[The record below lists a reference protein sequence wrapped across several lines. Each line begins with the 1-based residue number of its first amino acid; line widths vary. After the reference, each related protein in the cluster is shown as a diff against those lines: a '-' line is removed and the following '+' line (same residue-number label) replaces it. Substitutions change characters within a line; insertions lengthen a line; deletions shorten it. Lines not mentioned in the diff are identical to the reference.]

1 MWSRPGKVADLFA
14 PYCMKL
20 QTLVW
25 REIFERKNQLATSF
39 LAILLGVS
47 VIVAMKN
54 ITFYSE
60 KAVAYQLD
68 ALGANIL
75 VLPKSASL
83 QDYYSAD
90 MQNGEFPEEYV
101 ARLTGSDLKGLD
113 NLSPKLSLPV
123 EVTGKKF
130 VLTGI
135 LPKNEFQAK
144 MAWQSVGIFSRPENC
159 GVAADVPGLAAPA
172 KETLVRK
179 RVIDNLA
186 TNEVLVGAEMASA
199 LNVRE
204 GSSVTLM
211 GRLFNVSAVLPL
223 TGTVDDSRAF
233 AHLHT
238 VQQISGKG
246 PVVNAIEI
254 VGCCQQISDGLVQ
267 KINQLLPDA
276 KVATI
281 TQIVDTQIKTNRMMS
296 RLSLLFL
303 TIIVLVGG
311 AGIANYMFANV
322 FERRREIGTLMALG
336 AGSRVV
342 LQMFMLKALW
352 LGLAGG
358 VGGYVFGSILAAAL
372 GPRLA
377 GVPVFPMISPLFWAV
392 GVAVLVCAGA
402 TYLPAR
408 RAARLDPSAA
418 LQET

>member
-1 MWSRPGKVADLFA
+1 
-14 PYCMKL
+14 MKL

-60 KAVAYQLD
+60 KAVAYRLD

-90 MQNGEFPEEYV
+90 LQKDLIPEDYV
-101 ARLTGSDLKGLD
+101 KRLTSSDLQGLD
-113 NLSPKLSLPV
+113 NLSPKLSVPV
-123 EVTGKKF
+123 EAGGRRF
-130 VLTGI
+130 ILTGI

-144 MAWQSVGIFSRPENC
+144 AAWQMASLFSRPSEC
-159 GVAADVPGLAAPA
+159 GVAVTVPGLAAPT

-179 RVIDNLA
+179 RVIQTLA
-186 TNEVLVGAEMASA
+186 TNEVLVGADMAAA
-199 LNVRE
+199 LKVAE
-204 GSSVTLM
+204 GGKLQLLGRVFTVT
-211 GRLFNVSAVLPL
+211 AILPQ
-223 TGTVDDSRAF
+223 TGTVDDGRAF

-238 VQQISGKG
+238 VQQLAGKRA
-246 PVVNAIEI
+246 VVNAIEV
-254 VGCCQQISDGLVQ
+254 VGCCQQISQGLVQ
-267 KINQLLPDA
+267 KINQLLPEA
-276 KVATI
+276 KVVTI
-281 TQIVDTQIKTNRMMS
+281 TQIVDTQIKTNCMMS

-311 AGIANYMFANV
+311 ASIANYMFANV

-336 AGSRVV
+336 AGSAVV
-342 LQMFMLKALW
+342 LRMFLLKAVW
-352 LGLAGG
+352 LGLADGA
-358 VGGYVFGSILAAAL
+358 GGYVLGTALAAIL
-372 GPRLA
+372 GPSLA
-377 GVPVFPMISPLFWAV
+377 GVPVLRMLAPLFWAI
-392 GVAVLVCAGA
+392 GVAVAVCVAA

-418 LQET
+418 LQEL

>member
-1 MWSRPGKVADLFA
+1 
-14 PYCMKL
+14 MKIR
-20 QTLVW
+20 TLVW

-39 LAILLGVS
+39 FAILLGVS

-68 ALGANIL
+68 ALGANVL

-83 QDYYSAD
+83 QDYYGAD
-90 MQNGEFPEEYV
+90 MQNEEFPEEYV
-101 ARLTGSDLKGLD
+101 ARLTTSDLQGLD
-113 NLSPKLSLPV
+113 NLSPKFSVPV
-123 EVTGKKF
+123 EAGRRRF
-130 VLTGI
+130 ILTGI

-144 MAWQSVGIFSRPENC
+144 AVWQGAGIFARPAGC
-159 GVAADVPGLAAPA
+159 GVAVEVPGATAPA

-179 RVIDNLA
+179 RVIQSLG
-186 TNEVLVGAEMASA
+186 TNEVMLGADMAAA
-199 LNVRE
+199 LKLTE
-204 GSSVTLM
+204 GATVPLLGRSFTVT
-211 GRLFNVSAVLPL
+211 AILPQ

-233 AHLHT
+233 AHLHA
-238 VQQISGKG
+238 VQQLAGKG
-246 PVVNAIEI
+246 AVLNAIEI
-254 VGCCQQISDGLVQ
+254 VGCCNQISKGLVQ

-281 TQIVDTQIKTNRMMS
+281 TQIVDTQIKTNRMMG

-303 TIIVLVGG
+303 SIIVLVGG
-311 AGIANYMFANV
+311 ASIANYMFANV

-342 LQMFMLKALW
+342 LRMFLLKALW

-358 VGGYVFGSILAAAL
+358 VGGYVLGTAMAAIL
-372 GPRLA
+372 GPRMA
-377 GVPVFPMISPLFWAV
+377 GVPVLPMLTPLFWAV
-392 GVAVLVCAGA
+392 GVAVLVCVAA

-418 LQET
+418 LQEI

>member
-1 MWSRPGKVADLFA
+1 
-14 PYCMKL
+14 MKL

-101 ARLTGSDLKGLD
+101 ARLTASDLKGLD
-113 NLSPKLSLPV
+113 NLSPKLSVPV
-123 EVTGKKF
+123 EVSGRRF
-130 VLTGI
+130 ILTGI

-144 MAWQSVGIFSRPENC
+144 AAWQMADLFSRPAEC
-159 GVAADVPGLAAPA
+159 GVAVTVPGLAAPA

-179 RVIDNLA
+179 RVIETLG
-186 TNEVLVGAEMASA
+186 TNEVLVGADMAAA
-199 LNVRE
+199 LKLTE
-204 GSSVTLM
+204 GATVALL
-211 GRLFNVSAVLPL
+211 GRSFKVSAVLPQ
-223 TGTVDDSRAF
+223 TGTVDDARAF

-238 VQQISGKG
+238 VQQMAGKG
-246 PVVNAIEI
+246 AVVNAIEV
-254 VGCCQQISDGLVQ
+254 VGCCQQISQGLVQ

-281 TQIVDTQIKTNRMMS
+281 TQIVDTQIKTNRMMG

-311 AGIANYMFANV
+311 ASIANYMFANV

-336 AGSRVV
+336 AGSHVV
-342 LQMFMLKALW
+342 LRMFLLKAVW

-358 VGGYVFGSILAAAL
+358 VGGYVLGTAMAAIL
-372 GPRLA
+372 GPRVA
-377 GVPVFPMISPLFWAV
+377 GVPVLPMLAPLFWAV
-392 GVAVLVCAGA
+392 GVAVLVCVAA

-418 LQET
+418 LQEI

>member
-1 MWSRPGKVADLFA
+1 
-14 PYCMKL
+14 MKL

-75 VLPKSASL
+75 VLPKAASL

-90 MQNGEFPEEYV
+90 LQNDLFPEDYV
-101 ARLTGSDLKGLD
+101 KRLTSSDLQGLD
-113 NLSPKLSLPV
+113 NLSPKLSIPV
-123 EVTGKKF
+123 EAGGRRF
-130 VLTGI
+130 ILTGI

-144 MAWQSVGIFSRPENC
+144 AAWQMAGLFSRPAEC
-159 GVAADVPGLAAPA
+159 GVAVTVPGLVAPA

-179 RVIDNLA
+179 RVIQTLA
-186 TNEVLVGAEMASA
+186 TNEVLVGAEMAAS
-199 LNVRE
+199 LKVTE
-204 GSSVTLM
+204 GGKLQLL
-211 GRLFNVSAVLPL
+211 GRAFTVSAILPQ
-223 TGTVDDSRAF
+223 TGTVDDGRAF

-238 VQQISGKG
+238 VQQLAGKG
-246 PVVNAIEI
+246 AVVNAIEV
-254 VGCCQQISDGLVQ
+254 VGCCQQISQGLVQ
-267 KINQLLPDA
+267 KINQLLPEA
-276 KVATI
+276 KVVTI

-296 RLSLLFL
+296 RLSMLFL

-311 AGIANYMFANV
+311 ASIANYMFANV

-336 AGSRVV
+336 AGSAVV
-342 LQMFMLKALW
+342 LRMFLLKAVW

-358 VGGYVFGSILAAAL
+358 VGGYVLGTGLAAIL
-372 GPRLA
+372 GPSLA
-377 GVPVFPMISPLFWAV
+377 GVPVLPMLAPLFWAV
-392 GVAVLVCAGA
+392 GVAVAVCVAA

-418 LQET
+418 LQEL

>member
-1 MWSRPGKVADLFA
+1 
-14 PYCMKL
+14 MKL

-75 VLPKSASL
+75 VLPKAASL

-90 MQNGEFPEEYV
+90 LQNDLFPEDYV
-101 ARLTGSDLKGLD
+101 KRLTSSDLQGLD
-113 NLSPKLSLPV
+113 NLSPKLSIPV
-123 EVTGKKF
+123 EAGGRRF
-130 VLTGI
+130 ILTGI

-144 MAWQSVGIFSRPENC
+144 AAWQMAGLFSRPAEC
-159 GVAADVPGLAAPA
+159 GVAVTVPGLVAPA

-179 RVIDNLA
+179 RVIQTLA
-186 TNEVLVGAEMASA
+186 TNEVLVGADMAAA
-199 LNVRE
+199 LKVTE
-204 GSSVTLM
+204 GGKLQLL
-211 GRLFNVSAVLPL
+211 GRAFTVSAILPQ
-223 TGTVDDSRAF
+223 TGTVDDGRAF

-238 VQQISGKG
+238 VQQLAGKG
-246 PVVNAIEI
+246 AVVNAIEV
-254 VGCCQQISDGLVQ
+254 VGCCQQISQGLVQ
-267 KINQLLPDA
+267 KINQLLPEA
-276 KVATI
+276 KVVTI

-303 TIIVLVGG
+303 TVIVLVGG
-311 AGIANYMFANV
+311 ASIANYMFANV

-336 AGSRVV
+336 AGSAVV
-342 LQMFMLKALW
+342 LRMFLLKAVW

-358 VGGYVFGSILAAAL
+358 VGGYVLGTGLAAIL
-372 GPRLA
+372 GPSLA
-377 GVPVFPMISPLFWAV
+377 GVPVLPMLAPLFWAV
-392 GVAVLVCAGA
+392 GVAVAVCVAA

-418 LQET
+418 LQEI

>member
-1 MWSRPGKVADLFA
+1 MR
-14 PYCMKL
+14 L

-90 MQNGEFPEEYV
+90 LQQDLFPEDYV
-101 ARLTGSDLKGLD
+101 KRLTSSDLQGLD
-113 NLSPKLSLPV
+113 NLSPKLSVPV
-123 EVTGKKF
+123 EAGGRRF
-130 VLTGI
+130 ILTGI

-144 MAWQSVGIFSRPENC
+144 AAWQMAGLFSRPAEC
-159 GVAADVPGLAAPA
+159 GVAVTVPGLAVPA

-179 RVIDNLA
+179 RVVQTLG
-186 TNEVLVGAEMASA
+186 TNEVLLGADMAAA
-199 LNVRE
+199 LKVAE
-204 GSSVTLM
+204 GGKIQLLGRAFTVT
-211 GRLFNVSAVLPL
+211 AILPQ
-223 TGTVDDSRAF
+223 TGTVDDGRAF

-238 VQQISGKG
+238 VQQLAGKG
-246 PVVNAIEI
+246 PVINAIEV
-254 VGCCQQISDGLVQ
+254 VGCCQQISQGLVQ
-267 KINQLLPDA
+267 KINQLLPEA
-276 KVATI
+276 KVVTI

-311 AGIANYMFANV
+311 ASIANYMFANV

-336 AGSRVV
+336 AGSTMV
-342 LQMFMLKALW
+342 LRMFLLKAVW

-358 VGGYVFGSILAAAL
+358 VGGYALGTALAAIL
-372 GPRLA
+372 GPSLA
-377 GVPVFPMISPLFWAV
+377 GVPVLPMLTPLFWAV
-392 GVAVLVCAGA
+392 GVAVAVCVAV

-418 LQET
+418 LQEL

>member
-1 MWSRPGKVADLFA
+1 
-14 PYCMKL
+14 MKL

-90 MQNGEFPEEYV
+90 LQKDLFPEDYV
-101 ARLTGSDLKGLD
+101 KRLTSSDLQGLD
-113 NLSPKLSLPV
+113 NLSPKLSVPV
-123 EVTGKKF
+123 EVAGRRF
-130 VLTGI
+130 ILTGI

-144 MAWQSVGIFSRPENC
+144 AAWQMAGLFSRPAEC
-159 GVAADVPGLAAPA
+159 GVAVNVPGLAVPA

-179 RVIDNLA
+179 RVIQTLA
-186 TNEVLVGAEMASA
+186 TNEVLVGADMAAA
-199 LNVRE
+199 LKVAE
-204 GSSVTLM
+204 GGKLQLLGRAFTVT
-211 GRLFNVSAVLPL
+211 AILPQ
-223 TGTVDDSRAF
+223 TGTVDDGRAF

-238 VQQISGKG
+238 VQQLAGKG
-246 PVVNAIEI
+246 AMVNAIEV
-254 VGCCQQISDGLVQ
+254 VGCCQQISQGLVQ
-267 KINQLLPDA
+267 KINQLLPEA
-276 KVATI
+276 KVVTI

-303 TIIVLVGG
+303 TVIVLVGG
-311 AGIANYMFANV
+311 ASIANYMFANV

-336 AGSRVV
+336 AGSAVV
-342 LQMFMLKALW
+342 LRMFLLKAVW

-358 VGGYVFGSILAAAL
+358 VGGYVLGTALAAIL
-372 GPRLA
+372 GPSLA
-377 GVPVFPMISPLFWAV
+377 GVPVLPMLAPLFWAV
-392 GVAVLVCAGA
+392 GVAVAVCVAA

-418 LQET
+418 LQEI

>member
-1 MWSRPGKVADLFA
+1 
-14 PYCMKL
+14 MKI

-75 VLPKSASL
+75 ILPKSASL
-83 QDYYSAD
+83 QDYYGAD
-90 MQNGEFPEEYV
+90 MQNEEFPEEYV
-101 ARLTGSDLKGLD
+101 ARLTTSDLQGLD
-113 NLSPKLSLPV
+113 NLSPKFSVPV
-123 EVTGKKF
+123 EAAGRRF
-130 VLTGI
+130 ILTGI

-144 MAWQSVGIFSRPENC
+144 AAWQGVGIFSRPEGC
-159 GVAADVPGLAAPA
+159 GVAVVVPGMAAAPA
-172 KETLVRK
+172 KETLIRK
-179 RVIDNLA
+179 RVIQTLG
-186 TNEVLVGAEMASA
+186 TNEVMLGADMAAA
-199 LNVRE
+199 LKLTE
-204 GSSVTLM
+204 GSTVPLLGRTFTVT
-211 GRLFNVSAVLPL
+211 AILPE
-223 TGTVDDSRAF
+223 TGTVDDARAF

-238 VQQISGKG
+238 VQKLAGKG
-246 PVVNAIEI
+246 AVLNAIEI
-254 VGCCQQISDGLVQ
+254 VGCCNQISKGLVQ

-281 TQIVDTQIKTNRMMS
+281 TQIVDTQIKTNRMMG

-303 TIIVLVGG
+303 SIIVLVGG
-311 AGIANYMFANV
+311 ASIANYMFANV

-336 AGSRVV
+336 AGSAVV
-342 LQMFMLKALW
+342 LRMFLLKALW

-358 VGGYVFGSILAAAL
+358 VGGYVLGTALAAIL
-372 GPRLA
+372 GPRVA
-377 GVPVFPMISPLFWAV
+377 GVPVLPMLTPLFWAV
-392 GVAVLVCAGA
+392 GVAVLVCMAA

-418 LQET
+418 LQEI

>member
-1 MWSRPGKVADLFA
+1 
-14 PYCMKL
+14 MKL

-75 VLPKSASL
+75 VLPKAASL

-90 MQNGEFPEEYV
+90 LQKDLFPEDYV
-101 ARLTGSDLKGLD
+101 KRLTSSDLQGLD
-113 NLSPKLSLPV
+113 NLSPKLSIPV
-123 EVTGKKF
+123 EAGGRRF
-130 VLTGI
+130 ILTGI

-144 MAWQSVGIFSRPENC
+144 AAWQMAGLFSRPAEC
-159 GVAADVPGLAAPA
+159 GMAVTVPGLVTPA

-179 RVIDNLA
+179 RVIQTLA
-186 TNEVLVGAEMASA
+186 TNEVLVGADMAAA
-199 LNVRE
+199 LKLTE
-204 GSSVTLM
+204 GGTMQLLGRAFTVT
-211 GRLFNVSAVLPL
+211 AILPQ
-223 TGTVDDSRAF
+223 TGTVDDGRAF

-238 VQQISGKG
+238 VQQLAGKG
-246 PVVNAIEI
+246 AVVNAIEV
-254 VGCCQQISDGLVQ
+254 VGCCQQISEGLVQ
-267 KINQLLPDA
+267 KINQLLPEA
-276 KVATI
+276 KVVTI

-311 AGIANYMFANV
+311 ASIANYMFANV

-336 AGSRVV
+336 AGSAVV
-342 LQMFMLKALW
+342 LRMFLLKAVW

-358 VGGYVFGSILAAAL
+358 VGGYVLGTGLAAIL
-372 GPRLA
+372 GPSLA
-377 GVPVFPMISPLFWAV
+377 GVPVLPMLAPLFWAV
-392 GVAVLVCAGA
+392 GVAVAVCVAA
-402 TYLPAR
+402 TYLPAC

-418 LQET
+418 LQEL

>member
-1 MWSRPGKVADLFA
+1 
-14 PYCMKL
+14 MKI

-75 VLPKSASL
+75 ILPKSASL
-83 QDYYSAD
+83 QDYYGAD
-90 MQNGEFPEEYV
+90 MQNEEFPEEYV
-101 ARLTGSDLKGLD
+101 TRLTTSDLQGLD
-113 NLSPKLSLPV
+113 NLSPKFSVPV
-123 EVTGKKF
+123 EAAGRRF
-130 VLTGI
+130 ILTGI

-144 MAWQSVGIFSRPENC
+144 AAWQGVGIFSRPEGC
-159 GVAADVPGLAAPA
+159 GVAVDVPGTAAPA

-179 RVIDNLA
+179 RVIQTLG
-186 TNEVLVGAEMASA
+186 TNEVMLGADMAAA
-199 LNVRE
+199 LKLAE
-204 GSSVTLM
+204 GATVTLL
-211 GRLFNVSAVLPL
+211 GRTFTVTAILPQ

-233 AHLHT
+233 THLHT
-238 VQQISGKG
+238 VQKLAGKG
-246 PVVNAIEI
+246 AVLNAIEI
-254 VGCCQQISDGLVQ
+254 VGCCDQISKGLVQ

-303 TIIVLVGG
+303 TVIVLVGG
-311 AGIANYMFANV
+311 ASIANYMFANV

-336 AGSRVV
+336 AGSGVV
-342 LQMFMLKALW
+342 LRMFLLKALW

-358 VGGYVFGSILAAAL
+358 VGGYVLGTAMAVIL
-372 GPRLA
+372 GPRVA
-377 GVPVFPMISPLFWAV
+377 GVPVFPMLTPLFWAV
-392 GVAVLVCAGA
+392 GVAVLVCMAA

-418 LQET
+418 LQEI

>member
-1 MWSRPGKVADLFA
+1 
-14 PYCMKL
+14 MKL

-90 MQNGEFPEEYV
+90 LQKDLFPEDYV
-101 ARLTGSDLKGLD
+101 KRLTSSDLQGLD
-113 NLSPKLSLPV
+113 NLSPKLSIPV
-123 EVTGKKF
+123 EAGGRRF
-130 VLTGI
+130 ILTGI

-144 MAWQSVGIFSRPENC
+144 AAWQMAGLFSRPAEC
-159 GVAADVPGLAAPA
+159 GVAVNVPGLVAPA

-179 RVIDNLA
+179 RVIQTLA
-186 TNEVLVGAEMASA
+186 TNEVLVGADMAAALTVTEGGTLQLLGRAFTISA
-199 LNVRE
+199 I
-204 GSSVTLM
+204 
-211 GRLFNVSAVLPL
+211 LPQ
-223 TGTVDDSRAF
+223 TGTVDDGRAF

-238 VQQISGKG
+238 VQQLAGKG
-246 PVVNAIEI
+246 AVVNAIEV
-254 VGCCQQISDGLVQ
+254 VGCCQQISQGLVQ
-267 KINQLLPDA
+267 KINQLLPEA
-276 KVATI
+276 KVVTI
-281 TQIVDTQIKTNRMMS
+281 TQIVDTQVKTNRMMS

-311 AGIANYMFANV
+311 ASIANYMFANV

-336 AGSRVV
+336 AGSAVV
-342 LQMFMLKALW
+342 LRMFLLKAVW

-358 VGGYVFGSILAAAL
+358 VGGYVLGTGLAAIL
-372 GPRLA
+372 GPSLT
-377 GVPVFPMISPLFWAV
+377 GVPVLPMLAPLFWAV
-392 GVAVLVCAGA
+392 GVAVAVCVAA

-418 LQET
+418 LQEL

>member
-1 MWSRPGKVADLFA
+1 
-14 PYCMKL
+14 MKI

-101 ARLTGSDLKGLD
+101 ARLTASDLKGLD
-113 NLSPKLSLPV
+113 NLSPKLSVPV
-123 EVTGKKF
+123 EVSGRRF
-130 VLTGI
+130 ILTGI

-144 MAWQSVGIFSRPENC
+144 AAWQMVGLFSRPAEC
-159 GVAADVPGLAAPA
+159 GVAVTVPGLAAPA

-179 RVIDNLA
+179 RVIETLG
-186 TNEVLVGAEMASA
+186 TNEVLVGADMAAA
-199 LNVRE
+199 LRLSE
-204 GSSVTLM
+204 GGTVQLM
-211 GRLFNVSAVLPL
+211 GRSFKVSAVLPQ
-223 TGTVDDSRAF
+223 TGTVDDARAF
-233 AHLHT
+233 THLHT
-238 VQQISGKG
+238 VQQLAGKG
-246 PVVNAIEI
+246 AVVNAIEI
-254 VGCCQQISDGLVQ
+254 VGCCQQISQGLVQ

-311 AGIANYMFANV
+311 ASIANYMFANV

-336 AGSRVV
+336 AGSPVV
-342 LQMFMLKALW
+342 LRMFLLKAVW

-358 VGGYVFGSILAAAL
+358 VGGYALGTAMAAIL
-372 GPRLA
+372 GPRVA
-377 GVPVFPMISPLFWAV
+377 GVPVFPMLMPLFWAV
-392 GVAVLVCAGA
+392 GVAVVVCVAA

-418 LQET
+418 LQEI

>member
-1 MWSRPGKVADLFA
+1 
-14 PYCMKL
+14 MKIR
-20 QTLVW
+20 TLVW

-39 LAILLGVS
+39 VAILLGVS

-68 ALGANIL
+68 ALGANVL

-83 QDYYSAD
+83 QDYYGAD
-90 MQNGEFPEEYV
+90 MQNEEFPEEYV
-101 ARLTGSDLKGLD
+101 ARLTTSDLQGLD
-113 NLSPKLSLPV
+113 NLSPKFSVPV
-123 EVTGKKF
+123 EAGGRRF
-130 VLTGI
+130 ILTGI

-144 MAWQSVGIFSRPENC
+144 AVWQGAGIFARPAGC
-159 GVAADVPGLAAPA
+159 GVAVEVPGATAPA

-179 RVIDNLA
+179 RVIQSLG
-186 TNEVLVGAEMASA
+186 TNEVMLGADMAAA
-199 LNVRE
+199 LKLTE
-204 GSSVTLM
+204 GATVPLLGRSFTVT
-211 GRLFNVSAVLPL
+211 AILPQ

-238 VQQISGKG
+238 VQQLAGKG
-246 PVVNAIEI
+246 AVLNAIEI
-254 VGCCQQISDGLVQ
+254 VGCCNQISKGLVQ

-281 TQIVDTQIKTNRMMS
+281 TQIVDTQIKTNRMMG

-303 TIIVLVGG
+303 SIIVLVGG
-311 AGIANYMFANV
+311 ASIANYMFANV

-342 LQMFMLKALW
+342 LRRFLLKALW

-358 VGGYVFGSILAAAL
+358 VGGYVLGTAMAAIL
-372 GPRLA
+372 GPRMA
-377 GVPVFPMISPLFWAV
+377 GVPVLPMLTPLFWAV
-392 GVAVLVCAGA
+392 GVAVLVCVAA

-418 LQET
+418 VQEI

>member
-1 MWSRPGKVADLFA
+1 
-14 PYCMKL
+14 MKL

-101 ARLTGSDLKGLD
+101 ARLTASDLKGLD
-113 NLSPKLSLPV
+113 NLSPKLSVPV
-123 EVTGKKF
+123 EVGGRRF
-130 VLTGI
+130 ILTGI

-144 MAWQSVGIFSRPENC
+144 AAWQMVGLFSRPAEC
-159 GVAADVPGLAAPA
+159 GVAVTVPGLAAPA

-179 RVIDNLA
+179 RVIETLA
-186 TNEVLVGAEMASA
+186 TNEVLVGADMAAA
-199 LNVRE
+199 LKLSE
-204 GSSVTLM
+204 GATVALL
-211 GRLFNVSAVLPL
+211 GRSFKVSAVLPQ
-223 TGTVDDSRAF
+223 TGTVDDARAF

-238 VQQISGKG
+238 VQRMAGKG
-246 PVVNAIEI
+246 AVVNAIEV
-254 VGCCQQISDGLVQ
+254 VGCCQQISQGLVQ
-267 KINQLLPDA
+267 KINELLPDA

-281 TQIVDTQIKTNRMMS
+281 TQIIDTQIKTNRMMG

-311 AGIANYMFANV
+311 ASIANYMFANV

-342 LQMFMLKALW
+342 LRMFLLKAVW

-358 VGGYVFGSILAAAL
+358 LGGYVLGTAMAAIL
-372 GPRLA
+372 GPRVA
-377 GVPVFPMISPLFWAV
+377 GVPVLPMLTPLFWAV
-392 GVAVLVCAGA
+392 GVAVLVCVAA

-418 LQET
+418 LQEI

>member
-1 MWSRPGKVADLFA
+1 MR
-14 PYCMKL
+14 L

-101 ARLTGSDLKGLD
+101 ARLTASDLKGLD
-113 NLSPKLSLPV
+113 NLSPKLSVPV
-123 EVTGKKF
+123 EVSGRRF
-130 VLTGI
+130 ILTGI

-144 MAWQSVGIFSRPENC
+144 AAWQMADLFSRPAEC
-159 GVAADVPGLAAPA
+159 GVAVTVPGLAAPA

-179 RVIDNLA
+179 RVIETLG
-186 TNEVLVGAEMASA
+186 TNEVLVGADMAAA
-199 LNVRE
+199 LKLTE
-204 GSSVTLM
+204 GATVALL
-211 GRLFNVSAVLPL
+211 GRSFKVSAVLPP
-223 TGTVDDSRAF
+223 TGTVDDARAF

-238 VQQISGKG
+238 VQQMAGKG
-246 PVVNAIEI
+246 AVVNAIEV
-254 VGCCQQISDGLVQ
+254 VGCCQQISQGLVQ

-281 TQIVDTQIKTNRMMS
+281 TQIVDTQIKTNRMMG

-311 AGIANYMFANV
+311 ASIANYMFANV

-336 AGSRVV
+336 AGSHVV
-342 LQMFMLKALW
+342 LRMFLLKAVW

-358 VGGYVFGSILAAAL
+358 VGGYALGTAMAAIL
-372 GPRLA
+372 GPRVA
-377 GVPVFPMISPLFWAV
+377 GVPVLPMLAPLFWAV
-392 GVAVLVCAGA
+392 GVAVVVCVAA

-418 LQET
+418 LQEI

>member
-1 MWSRPGKVADLFA
+1 
-14 PYCMKL
+14 MKIR
-20 QTLVW
+20 TLVW

-39 LAILLGVS
+39 FAILLGVS

-68 ALGANIL
+68 ALGANVL

-83 QDYYSAD
+83 QDYYGAD
-90 MQNGEFPEEYV
+90 MQNEEFPEEYV
-101 ARLTGSDLKGLD
+101 ARLTTSDLQGLD
-113 NLSPKLSLPV
+113 NLSPKFSVPV
-123 EVTGKKF
+123 EAGGRRF
-130 VLTGI
+130 ILTGI

-144 MAWQSVGIFSRPENC
+144 AVWQGAGIFARPAGC
-159 GVAADVPGLAAPA
+159 GVAVEVPGATAPA

-179 RVIDNLA
+179 RVIQSLG
-186 TNEVLVGAEMASA
+186 TNEVMLGADMAAA
-199 LNVRE
+199 LKLTE
-204 GSSVTLM
+204 GATVPLLGRSFTVT
-211 GRLFNVSAVLPL
+211 AILPQ

-238 VQQISGKG
+238 VQQLAGKG
-246 PVVNAIEI
+246 AVLNAIEI
-254 VGCCQQISDGLVQ
+254 VGCCNQISKGLVQ

-281 TQIVDTQIKTNRMMS
+281 TQIVDTQIKTNRMMG

-303 TIIVLVGG
+303 SIIVLVGG
-311 AGIANYMFANV
+311 ASIANYMFANV

-336 AGSRVV
+336 AGSSVV
-342 LQMFMLKALW
+342 LRMFLLKALW

-358 VGGYVFGSILAAAL
+358 VGGYVLGTALAAIL
-372 GPRLA
+372 GPRVA
-377 GVPVFPMISPLFWAV
+377 GVPVLPMLTPLFWAV
-392 GVAVLVCAGA
+392 GVAVLVCMAA

-418 LQET
+418 LQEI